1 MREGKERGVGG
12 ARVKMIGSRR
22 KLHPPGSKGERDEGS
37 ERGEG
42 GKEEREEKRRG
53 RNRRENR
60 GRGGGKGLARVSR
73 EARETL
79 QTLTDP
85 KPLLAALDS
94 LKVALSIETIL
105 PAQKTLSRQPQQ
117 RHW

>member
-1 MREGKERGVGG
+1 
-12 ARVKMIGSRR
+12 MIGSRR

-42 GKEEREEKRRG
+42 GKEERQEKRTG
-53 RNRRENR
+53 RKRRENNR
-60 GRGGGKGLARVSR
+60 GRGGGKGLVCVSR